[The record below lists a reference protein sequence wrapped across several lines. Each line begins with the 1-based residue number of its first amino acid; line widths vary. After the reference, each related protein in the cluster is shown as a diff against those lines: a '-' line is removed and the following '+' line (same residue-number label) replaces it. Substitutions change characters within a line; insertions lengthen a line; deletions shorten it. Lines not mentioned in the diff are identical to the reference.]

1 MHAENTLRV
10 NTIFPDVDEDGDG
23 LVDGTNIPYDDVV
36 SNRGVKDPDSLK
48 NVNPIIPPKY
58 IKMLGNTEGYKLAVQ
73 GTSEY
78 EDGGFFGKTEF
89 IADNGTDVGT
99 AKPADETFVF
109 ERLELTDA
117 Y

>member
-73 GTSEY
+73 DTSEY
-78 EDGGFFGKTEF
+78 EGGGFFGKTEF
-89 IADNGTDVGT
+89 ITENGVTVGT
-99 AKPADETFVF
+99 ADHSDSNFDFREIEA
-109 ERLELTDA
+109 L
-117 Y
+117 